1 MQWKKFAIE
10 NLAELFERPNKKSQ
24 QQKESESIQGEL
36 LKTIGTQKIE
46 LDFLKKVSA
55 TVRKRAN
62 VINVRPCTLM
72 TTEFVYINKF
82 SFCVEP
88 SPSLAIQVSS

>member
-24 QQKESESIQGEL
+24 QQKESESIQGQL

-46 LDFLKKVSA
+46 LDFLKKSIGNCTEASLLHWRYKQAV
-55 TVRKRAN
+55 KREQPVQTAEHQSKR
-62 VINVRPCTLM
+62 VLLQKHFKAR
-72 TTEFVYINKF
+72 
-82 SFCVEP
+82 
-88 SPSLAIQVSS
+88 